1 MQVNKQTNTH
11 SLSPYLQCLPIFFS
25 CNLNINAFVSNAFF
39 PMDYVRSTM
48 NCFCWWISLEAKHV
62 KSFHS
67 FCIVLI
73 FFGSCVCTIW
83 SEKYSQNVWV
93 CVCLAMRLGTHF
105 SLLHIDGRAI
115 QHLPLVPLIFSQL
128 QTIWRKIHIKP
139 IKLANKHI
147 YCRVECRHCCL
158 DNAIIISHIICLNY
172 KSVCILKFNLQLTQC
187 TMAWDP
193 LIHDTCWNR
202 AIVGTCC
209 RQLKF
214 TAL

>member
-73 FFGSCVCTIW
+73 SFGSCVCTIW
-83 SEKYSQNVWV
+83 SEKCCQTYEFVSAWQCAWERIFLCYTLTAEQYNICHLCHWYSANSRQFGVKYTLSPSN
-93 CVCLAMRLGTHF
+93 
-105 SLLHIDGRAI
+105 
-115 QHLPLVPLIFSQL
+115 
-128 QTIWRKIHIKP
+128 WRI
-139 IKLANKHI
+139 NI
-147 YCRVECRHCCL
+147 Y
-158 DNAIIISHIICLNY
+158 
-172 KSVCILKFNLQLTQC
+172 
-187 TMAWDP
+187 
-193 LIHDTCWNR
+193 
-202 AIVGTCC
+202 
-209 RQLKF
+209 
-214 TAL
+214 TAE